1 MHMNFKMKLAVVAAL
16 SGLMAA
22 PAFAVTDYDFSANA
36 AAADVNALAIAEFG
50 AAGTLAGDGNV
61 AFINQEGGANLASI
75 DQAGATNFAAIQQ
88 VSDANIGVIFQIGDG
103 NRANIYQ
110 H

>member
-1 MHMNFKMKLAVVAAL
+1 MNFKMKLVAIAAL
-16 SGLMAA
+16 SAMLAA
-22 PAFAVTDYDFSANA
+22 PAFAVTEYDFSANA
-36 AAADVNALAIAEFG
+36 VAADVNAIAVVEFG

-61 AFINQEGGANLASI
+61 AFINQEGASNIAAI

-88 VSDANIGVIFQIGDG
+88 VGDLAIAVVYQIGDS